1 MVLIFG
7 GLEVSKSLALNIGL
21 VDLRS
26 ANWAKS
32 LCLEVIDE
40 FLITEGVYHVLWM
53 ASKTDDLLTFVEF
66 EATDRTN
73 LAFLRKIQI
82 FVHVCH
88 IVAELFKQSSTN
100 DSSLRVHRF
109 LLCLLFCLMIL
120 SFFDNYLEFGVVS
133 KFLSSILLMLVR
145 FLNVIDVIEADHL
158 VFKLF
163 IVAVLMAL
171 ITAHRKD

>member
-1 MVLIFG
+1 MIFG

-40 FLITEGVYHVLWM
+40 FLITEGVHHVLWM

-66 EATDRTN
+66 EAADRTN
-73 LAFLRKIQI
+73 LAFLRKIQT

-145 FLNVIDVIEADHL
+145 FFNVIDVIEADQL

-163 IVAVLMAL
+163 IVAELMAL
-171 ITAHRKD
+171 